1 MQQRVPI
8 NNQILQL
15 GIQRVRVVDAEGKQI
30 GVMDIKDA
38 LRLAQ
43 ERGLDLIGITDRVD
57 PPVCKIMDYGK
68 YLYQEEK
75 KRRQQ
80 KSRHGG
86 ETKIIRLSFNISA
99 HDMEV
104 RANQAEKFL
113 KQGNRVLIE
122 MPLRG
127 REKTLKE
134 FAKKKFSTFLGML
147 TEKQIPCKIEHELK
161 SGPMGMTMT
170 IAKQ

>member
-1 MQQRVPI
+1 M
-8 NNQILQL
+8 
-15 GIQRVRVVDAEGKQI
+15 GITKVRVVDAEGKQI
-30 GVMDIKDA
+30 GIMDTKDA

-43 ERGLDLIGITDRVD
+43 ERGLDLIGITDSVD

-80 KSRHGG
+80 KSSRGG
-86 ETKIIRLSFNISA
+86 EMKIIRLSFNISR

-104 RANQAEKFL
+104 RTSQAEKFL
-113 KQGNRVLIE
+113 KQGNRILIE

-127 REKTLKE
+127 REKVLKD
-134 FAKKKFSTFLGML
+134 FAKEKFKVFLDML
-147 TEKQIPCKIEHELK
+147 TEKQVSYKIERELK
-161 SGPMGMTMT
+161 SEPRGMTM
-170 IAKQ
+170 IISRA